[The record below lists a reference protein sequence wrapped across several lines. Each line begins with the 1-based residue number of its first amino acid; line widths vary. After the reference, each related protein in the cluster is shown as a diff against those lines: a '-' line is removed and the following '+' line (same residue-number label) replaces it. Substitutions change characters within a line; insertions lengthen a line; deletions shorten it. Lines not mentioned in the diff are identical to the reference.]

1 MFRRVSIFLLLSVFL
16 VSCSLVNPV
25 SNNSPAEPSAQPAT
39 ETVLLA
45 TATDTVVPTETATPL
60 PPPTQVITS
69 TTMITSTIST
79 PKAPQY
85 VQTQVDEPKYIV
97 QPGTPLAV
105 ANFAQSEAG
114 CNWSGIGGQVFSADG
129 EPVTNL
135 VIDIEGKLDGQEVL
149 FLAITGTAPQ
159 IGPGGFVIKFG
170 DHPVASDGTMF
181 FQVFNLQ
188 GIPQSDLIPL
198 TTYASCDHN
207 MIVMNLTVVENK
219 MEIYLPSVYDDSQ
232 TKTP

>member
-39 ETVLLA
+39 ETVLPA
-45 TATDTVVPTETATPL
+45 TATDTIVPTKTATPL

-149 FLAITGTAPQ
+149 FLAITGTA
-159 IGPGGFVIKFG
+159 
-170 DHPVASDGTMF
+170 S
-181 FQVFNLQ
+181 
-188 GIPQSDLIPL
+188 S
-198 TTYASCDHN
+198 
-207 MIVMNLTVVENK
+207 
-219 MEIYLPSVYDDSQ
+219 
-232 TKTP
+232 

>member
-1 MFRRVSIFLLLSVFL
+1 MFRRVSILLVVSVFL
-16 VSCSLVNPV
+16 VSCSLVNLA
-25 SNNSPAEPSAQPAT
+25 SDNSPAEPSSQPAT
-39 ETVLLA
+39 ETALPA
-45 TATDTVVPTETATPL
+45 TATDTVVPTETAIPL
-60 PPPTQVITS
+60 PAPTQVITS
-69 TTMITSTIST
+69 TTVITSTIST

-85 VQTQVDEPKYIV
+85 VQTQIDEPKYVV

-105 ANFAQSEAG
+105 ANFVQTEAG

-129 EPVTNL
+129 APVTNL
-135 VIDIEGKLDGQEVL
+135 VIDIEGKLDGRDVL

-159 IGPGGFVIKFG
+159 IGPGGYVITFG
-170 DHPVASDGTMF
+170 DHPVASDSTMF

-198 TTYASCDHN
+198 KTYASCDQN
-207 MIVMNLTVVENK
+207 MIVLNLTVVENK
-219 MEIYLPSVYDDSQ
+219 VEIYLPSVYDDSP